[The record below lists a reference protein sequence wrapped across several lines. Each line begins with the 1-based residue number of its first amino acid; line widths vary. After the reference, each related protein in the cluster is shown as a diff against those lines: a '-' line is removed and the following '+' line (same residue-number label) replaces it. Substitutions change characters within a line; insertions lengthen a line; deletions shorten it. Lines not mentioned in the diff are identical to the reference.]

1 MCTPTIMRFNYK
13 LLLNQVKN
21 LTFFCKSFGGLQKS
35 YTFASAFEK
44 QPDKPNEQNE
54 ACFGYV
60 MARVGI

>member
-1 MCTPTIMRFNYK
+1 MQFSA
-13 LLLNQVKN
+13 
-21 LTFFCKSFGGLQKS
+21 TFFLKHLVGVIKS